1 MLLCKLVGKF
11 GFPAPACSG
20 KIKNKTFREKPNFEL
35 KTEERFG
42 TGLGKRCLTQES
54 SLKYLLLQSLDFCDP
69 TESTKVNFQKSGGVE
84 GGA

>member
-54 SLKYLLLQSLDFCDP
+54 SLNDFCDP